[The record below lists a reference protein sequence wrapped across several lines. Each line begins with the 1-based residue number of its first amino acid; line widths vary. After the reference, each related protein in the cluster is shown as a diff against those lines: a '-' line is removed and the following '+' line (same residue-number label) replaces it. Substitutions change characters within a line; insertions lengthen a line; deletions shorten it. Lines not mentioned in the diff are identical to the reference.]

1 MLKQWMVNDG
11 ACDSITVEERYVKW
25 TEDLRSD
32 RYTTVP

>member
-11 ACDSITVEERYVKW
+11 ACDAITVEERYVKW